1 MDSGAWRS
9 AAHGVSSRTR
19 LSDLTTTTDRRP
31 RAHLWN
37 APLSQRQLGHLSFS
51 CASGSDS
58 GFYPGCSLLRVN
70 PLQLPW
76 TRTSAHV
83 SCKLSPSPCLAV
95 LVCLSSLWITD
106 CLASSVTD
114 PFGTQTDKAVILMSV
129 RGERLNLSML
139 AFPINEYGW
148 IIFVSANSSVQF
160 SRSVVSDS
168 LRPHESQHAR
178 PPCPSPTPGVH
189 SNSRPSSR

>member
-1 MDSGAWRS
+1 MDRGAWRS

-19 LSDLTTTTDRRP
+19 LSDLTTITDRRP

-51 CASGSDS
+51 CARGSDS
-58 GFYPGCSLLRVN
+58 GFYPGSSLLRVN

-76 TRTSAHV
+76 TRTSGHV

-106 CLASSVTD
+106 CLASSVRD
-114 PFGTQTDKAVILMSV
+114 PFGTQTDKAVILVSV
-129 RGERLNLSML
+129 RGEGLPFPCWLFLSMNMVGSSL
-139 AFPINEYGW
+139 FLPI
-148 IIFVSANSSVQF
+148 VQF
-160 SRSVVSDS
+160 SSVAQLCPTLCDRMNRS
-168 LRPHESQHAR
+168 
-178 PPCPSPTPGVH
+178 TPGLPVH
-189 SNSRPSSR
+189 HQLPEFTPNSCPSSR